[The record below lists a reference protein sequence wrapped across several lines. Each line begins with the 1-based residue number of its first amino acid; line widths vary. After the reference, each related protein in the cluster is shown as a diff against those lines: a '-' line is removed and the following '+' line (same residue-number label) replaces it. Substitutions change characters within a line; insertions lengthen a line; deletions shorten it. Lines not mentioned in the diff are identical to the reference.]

1 MVRPDAD
8 RRDFSDRR
16 HSRREDSRDR
26 GRSRRRRER
35 SVSNSPWDSEL
46 ERESRRERRRH
57 GRSRRRGD
65 RTPTPPQPSSL
76 ATDQILKAIAELKSA
91 TDAVTSRVHG
101 LERREGATHSAHS
114 PLPPLLEEED
124 ISLCPPRDDLM
135 SSEEEGSRDWRPQH
149 GDHDSLPE
157 VLPCGRESSVATS
170 RPSAQESVGRDEAL
184 PSGDPDAR
192 RYKDTLQSI
201 FSFNPNMVP
210 QNVPVDNVFGGEL
223 MALCHETQKEDR
235 HPSLSGSGVLGSALR
250 HTAGV
255 LGGVAH
261 SPLVEAGRA
270 RESAQRWGTYMSLT
284 SPPIRQYR
292 PEYYRVHYSADV
304 PEAEVLQPQ
313 QLYSTSS
320 FLAIAKGTPPTD
332 FRIRHSLLRD
342 WEGLQ
347 RASLGVINHLDWFLS
362 TVWKM
367 VGTVEVE
374 PQMRANIDNMLT
386 SSSVAVNHLAHM
398 QARLLA
404 GNATFRREGLL
415 DTSVLD
421 RAGAQFLRSQP
432 IGGADLFAGK
442 VPEALRVASED
453 RNKQLLFQAAV
464 KPAGRGAGGSPRGP
478 PRAQRGGFRKRK
490 GFTPST
496 SQVTHKRPKPRCLD
510 TWRRERGPSWAS
522 RQLGPTNRRFDGPQ
536 LLNSTPVGARLR
548 YFPREWDNLTTDR
561 YVRSIV
567 RDGYRVE
574 LISAPPLSPVPIPM
588 KLFRDTEQSNALLRE
603 IMSLLDKGAIEELDP
618 RSLSPGFYSRLF
630 LVPKTDGSHRPVF
643 DLKSLNQFV
652 HKEKFKMTT
661 PRTVTNAM
669 HKGDWAVSI
678 DLKDAYFHVPIHV
691 RSRRLLRFA
700 IATND
705 GLRVF
710 EFRALPFG
718 LTSAPRVFTKVILPL
733 GHHAHLH
740 AVCLLQYLDD
750 WLLRSPN
757 KSLLARQTSWLLD
770 IIRRVG
776 FVLNVAKSQ
785 LTPTQ
790 RLIHIG
796 WNIIYT

>member
-1 MVRPDAD
+1 MLSPFRLAPCVFAVRRGGQAALTRRVSADPWRTRLDSGPPGSTPGLPVSKQGEGLTSPRSVRSRDGGRGSPSAESLSSLAGDDGDSRRNTSLGPRSQDGGSGSRLGAGSLTRGSDQLRRRRRSRTPVREHGLSRSASSDSSEASRSVAADSGPVDRPVVTDRPVEAADRTGRSADRTGRSAGRSSGSTGPAGRVVRPDRPVRPSSESDRPVEEHNPTGRSTGRSTGTGPAGRVVRPDAD

-16 HSRREDSRDR
+16 HSCREDSRDR

-35 SVSNSPWDSEL
+35 SVSSSPSDSEL

-76 ATDQILKAIAELKSA
+76 ATGQILKAIAELKSA

-114 PLPPLLEEED
+114 PLPPLLEEEED

-157 VLPCGRESSVATS
+157 VLPCDRESSVATS

-192 RYKDTLQSI
+192 RYKDTLQNV

-210 QNVPVDNVFGGEL
+210 QDVPVDNVFGGEL

-342 WEGLQ
+342 
-347 RASLGVINHLDWFLS
+347 
-362 TVWKM
+362 
-367 VGTVEVE
+367 
-374 PQMRANIDNMLT
+374 
-386 SSSVAVNHLAHM
+386 
-398 QARLLA
+398 
-404 GNATFRREGLL
+404 
-415 DTSVLD
+415 
-421 RAGAQFLRSQP
+421 
-432 IGGADLFAGK
+432 
-442 VPEALRVASED
+442 
-453 RNKQLLFQAAV
+453 
-464 KPAGRGAGGSPRGP
+464 
-478 PRAQRGGFRKRK
+478 
-490 GFTPST
+490 
-496 SQVTHKRPKPRCLD
+496 
-510 TWRRERGPSWAS
+510 
-522 RQLGPTNRRFDGPQ
+522 
-536 LLNSTPVGARLR
+536 
-548 YFPREWDNLTTDR
+548 
-561 YVRSIV
+561 
-567 RDGYRVE
+567 
-574 LISAPPLSPVPIPM
+574 
-588 KLFRDTEQSNALLRE
+588 
-603 IMSLLDKGAIEELDP
+603 
-618 RSLSPGFYSRLF
+618 
-630 LVPKTDGSHRPVF
+630 
-643 DLKSLNQFV
+643 
-652 HKEKFKMTT
+652 
-661 PRTVTNAM
+661 
-669 HKGDWAVSI
+669 
-678 DLKDAYFHVPIHV
+678 
-691 RSRRLLRFA
+691 
-700 IATND
+700 
-705 GLRVF
+705 
-710 EFRALPFG
+710 
-718 LTSAPRVFTKVILPL
+718 
-733 GHHAHLH
+733 
-740 AVCLLQYLDD
+740 
-750 WLLRSPN
+750 
-757 KSLLARQTSWLLD
+757 
-770 IIRRVG
+770 
-776 FVLNVAKSQ
+776 
-785 LTPTQ
+785 
-790 RLIHIG
+790 
-796 WNIIYT
+796 

>member
-1 MVRPDAD
+1 MDYQRRGACSHIMAASDPHLRCPGCRDCFLPGNPCSVCESLSAEQVALAIQARSLRLRRQARRAGSADSSSQCGPLEDKTGPPGSTPGLPVSKQGEGLTSPRSVRSRDGGRGSQSAESLSSLAGDDGDSRRNTSLGPRSQDGGSGSRLGAGSLTRGSDQLRRRRRSRTPVREHGLSRSASSDSSEASRSVAADSGPVDRPVGAADRTGRSADRTGRSADRTGRSAGRSSGSTGPAGRVVRPDRPVRPSAESDRPVEEHNPTGRSTGRSTGPAGRVVRPDAD

-35 SVSNSPWDSEL
+35 SVSSSPSDNEL

-57 GRSRRRGD
+57 GRSRHRGD

-76 ATDQILKAIAELKSA
+76 ATGQILKAIAELKSA
-91 TDAVTSRVHG
+91 TDAVASRVHG

-157 VLPCGRESSVATS
+157 VLPCDRESSVATS

-192 RYKDTLQSI
+192 RYKDTLQNV

-210 QNVPVDNVFGGEL
+210 QDVPVDNVFGGEL

-235 HPSLSGSGVLGSALR
+235 HPSFSGSGVLGSALR

-261 SPLVEAGRA
+261 SPLVE
-270 RESAQRWGTYMSLT
+270 ESAQRWGTYMSLT

-386 SSSVAVNHLAHM
+386 SSSVAVNHLAHVC
-398 QARLLA
+398 RLDCWLA
-404 GNATFRREGLL
+404 MRP
-415 DTSVLD
+415 S
-421 RAGAQFLRSQP
+421 
-432 IGGADLFAGK
+432 AGK
-442 VPEALRVASED
+442 DCWTPQSLTG
-453 RNKQLLFQAAV
+453 L
-464 KPAGRGAGGSPRGP
+464 GRSSCA
-478 PRAQRGGFRKRK
+478 
-490 GFTPST
+490 
-496 SQVTHKRPKPRCLD
+496 
-510 TWRRERGPSWAS
+510 AS
-522 RQLGPTNRRFDGPQ
+522 R
-536 LLNSTPVGARLR
+536 
-548 YFPREWDNLTTDR
+548 
-561 YVRSIV
+561 
-567 RDGYRVE
+567 
-574 LISAPPLSPVPIPM
+574 
-588 KLFRDTEQSNALLRE
+588 
-603 IMSLLDKGAIEELDP
+603 
-618 RSLSPGFYSRLF
+618 
-630 LVPKTDGSHRPVF
+630 
-643 DLKSLNQFV
+643 
-652 HKEKFKMTT
+652 
-661 PRTVTNAM
+661 
-669 HKGDWAVSI
+669 
-678 DLKDAYFHVPIHV
+678 
-691 RSRRLLRFA
+691 
-700 IATND
+700 
-705 GLRVF
+705 
-710 EFRALPFG
+710 
-718 LTSAPRVFTKVILPL
+718 
-733 GHHAHLH
+733 
-740 AVCLLQYLDD
+740 
-750 WLLRSPN
+750 
-757 KSLLARQTSWLLD
+757 
-770 IIRRVG
+770 
-776 FVLNVAKSQ
+776 
-785 LTPTQ
+785 
-790 RLIHIG
+790 
-796 WNIIYT
+796 

>member
-1 MVRPDAD
+1 MDYQRRGACSHIMAASDPHLRCPGCRDCFLPGNPCSVCESLSAEQVALAIQARSLRLRRQARRAGSADSSSQCGPLEDKTGPPGSTPGLPVSKQGEGLTSPRSVR
-8 RRDFSDRR
+8 
-16 HSRREDSRDR
+16 SRDGGR
-26 GRSRRRRER
+26 G
-35 SVSNSPWDSEL
+35 SPSA
-46 ERESRRERRRH
+46 ESL
-57 GRSRRRGD
+57 
-65 RTPTPPQPSSL
+65 SSL
-76 ATDQILKAIAELKSA
+76 A
-91 TDAVTSRVHG
+91 G
-101 LERREGATHSAHS
+101 
-114 PLPPLLEEED
+114 
-124 ISLCPPRDDLM
+124 DLM

-157 VLPCGRESSVATS
+157 VLPCDRESSVATS

-192 RYKDTLQSI
+192 RYKDTLQNV

-210 QNVPVDNVFGGEL
+210 QDVPVDNVFGGEL

-284 SPPIRQYR
+284 SPPIRLYR

-386 SSSVAVNHLAHM
+386 SSSVAVNHLAHR

-404 GNATFRREGLL
+404 GNATFRRDGLL
-415 DTSVLD
+415 DASVLD

-442 VPEALRVASED
+442 VPDALRVASED

-464 KPAGRGAGGSPRGP
+464 KPAGRGAGGSP
-478 PRAQRGGFRKRK
+478 
-490 GFTPST
+490 
-496 SQVTHKRPKPRCLD
+496 
-510 TWRRERGPSWAS
+510 
-522 RQLGPTNRRFDGPQ
+522 
-536 LLNSTPVGARLR
+536 
-548 YFPREWDNLTTDR
+548 
-561 YVRSIV
+561 
-567 RDGYRVE
+567 
-574 LISAPPLSPVPIPM
+574 
-588 KLFRDTEQSNALLRE
+588 
-603 IMSLLDKGAIEELDP
+603 
-618 RSLSPGFYSRLF
+618 
-630 LVPKTDGSHRPVF
+630 
-643 DLKSLNQFV
+643 
-652 HKEKFKMTT
+652 
-661 PRTVTNAM
+661 
-669 HKGDWAVSI
+669 
-678 DLKDAYFHVPIHV
+678 
-691 RSRRLLRFA
+691 
-700 IATND
+700 
-705 GLRVF
+705 
-710 EFRALPFG
+710 
-718 LTSAPRVFTKVILPL
+718 
-733 GHHAHLH
+733 
-740 AVCLLQYLDD
+740 
-750 WLLRSPN
+750 
-757 KSLLARQTSWLLD
+757 
-770 IIRRVG
+770 
-776 FVLNVAKSQ
+776 
-785 LTPTQ
+785 
-790 RLIHIG
+790 
-796 WNIIYT
+796 